1 VAGIFLYCWID
12 FWDKLKACF
21 VYYSSAV
28 FYAKFSLMVR
38 NMGNVKTVNVIRH
51 LAFEDLASFT
61 SVLQAND
68 YRINYIEAADFAL
81 EPDELSQ
88 LDLLSDDLLIV
99 LGGPLSVNDGEM
111 FAFIRPEI
119 ELLKKR
125 ITADKPTL
133 GICLG
138 AQLIA
143 SALGA
148 KVYPGPEKEIGWS
161 ALRLTEAGE
170 QSALR
175 YLAGEHCRVLHWHG
189 ETFDLPE
196 NAVLLASS
204 EKYPHQA
211 FSYGKKVLALQFHP
225 EVTQY
230 GLERWFIGHIG
241 EIMQVDGISVA
252 QLRGDTHR
260 YANQLEV
267 QGELFFNS
275 WLNDV
280 TG

>member
-1 VAGIFLYCWID
+1 
-12 FWDKLKACF
+12 
-21 VYYSSAV
+21 
-28 FYAKFSLMVR
+28 MVKI
-38 NMGNVKTVNVIRH
+38 MGNVKTVNVIRH

-68 YRINYIEAADFAL
+68 YQINYIEAADFASTP
-81 EPDELSQ
+81 EELSQ
-88 LDLLSDDLLIV
+88 LDALSDDLLIV
-99 LGGPLSVNDGEM
+99 LGGPISVNDGEM
-111 FAFIRPEI
+111 FAFIQSEI
-119 ELLKKR
+119 DLLKKR
-125 ITADKPTL
+125 IAADKPTL

-148 KVYPGPEKEIGWS
+148 KVYPGKEKEIGWFD
-161 ALRLTEAGE
+161 LQLTAAGE

-175 YLAGEHCRVLHWHG
+175 YLAAKHCRLLHWHG

-211 FSYGKKVLALQFHP
+211 FSYGDKVLALQFHP
-225 EVTQY
+225 EVTQRS
-230 GLERWFIGHIG
+230 LERWFIGHIG
-241 EIMQVDGISVA
+241 EIMQADGISVA
-252 QLRGDTHR
+252 QLRADTQR

-275 WLNDV
+275 WLNRV